1 MELTFVHVCGDTCPI
16 NDREI
21 KTSGGIG
28 RSNEYMVP
36 EVRCVHTNEKLK
48 LVAVNGNRDI

>member
-1 MELTFVHVCGDTCPI
+1 MELTFVHVCGKTCPI

-36 EVRCVHTNEKLK
+36 EVRCLHTNEKLK